1 MSKTNSSTLEIL
13 DKSYDL
19 EENYITLVEFYDC
32 KYSSYQF
39 GVNNF
44 SNVFPIYKKKY
55 SDGDLEKIY
64 FKKKS
69 NMNVEKITNDL
80 VKQIENV
87 NEGGKRKL
95 KKSRTKKISEEIK
108 EDELYID
115 INDDSSDLDMDY
127 YEDDDEI

>member
-1 MSKTNSSTLEIL
+1 
-13 DKSYDL
+13 
-19 EENYITLVEFYDC
+19 
-32 KYSSYQF
+32 
-39 GVNNF
+39 
-44 SNVFPIYKKKY
+44 
-55 SDGDLEKIY
+55 
-64 FKKKS
+64 
-69 NMNVEKITNDL
+69 MNVEKITNDL